1 MKIRH
6 KLIHYIPAVI
16 GMIIVGFYIG
26 ANQQESSKTLLLIV
40 EAVFAVG
47 IFIVHFT
54 DYLELTDGVVEGK
67 SISIAPKF
75 EVSTLSAPRGRIR
88 SCELKRFLFW
98 NTIIIKGPYGV
109 TLVMH
114 NMKNAK
120 RFTDEVKGRW

>member
-16 GMIIVGFYIG
+16 GMIVAGFYI
-26 ANQQESSKTLLLIV
+26 QQASSKTLLLVV

-47 IFIVHFT
+47 ILIVHFS

-67 SISIAPKF
+67 SISIAPKY

>member
-1 MKIRH
+1 M
-6 KLIHYIPAVI
+6 I
-16 GMIIVGFYIG
+16 GMIISGFYIG

-47 IFIVHFT
+47 ILIVHFT

-67 SISIAPKF
+67 NISIAPKF

-88 SCELKRFLFW
+88 SCELKKFLFW